1 MTEMDPIV
9 GQVWCKTNVQ
19 MFVSNILTL
28 IAERFERRAIGITSN
43 LVFSQRGDFPEP
55 HGHRRVALTGWYI
68 TPWLWMSMCPATG
81 PEKPKAAGRTK
92 LTTATPTGGEEA
104 MAIVVRRQE

>member
-28 IAERFERRAIGITSN
+28 MAERFERRAIGITSN
-43 LVFSQRGDFPEP
+43 LVFSQRDQIFQN
-55 HGHRRVALTGWYI
+55 RMATAA
-68 TPWLWMSMCPATG
+68 WL
-81 PEKPKAAGRTK
+81 
-92 LTTATPTGGEEA
+92 
-104 MAIVVRRQE
+104 